1 MDGNYK
7 NPRRVSLLPV
17 AILQVAASLLL
28 ALSVRTG
35 YLQLGVFLVAVSS
48 AAFALQSIASGSYI
62 YFVSAAISVCG
73 SFLIGGV
80 FPAAMSAFA
89 VPAGLITA
97 HMVKNKSTK
106 ISVSAV
112 LEIVYTVL
120 FVLVFLAAYLLDGYE
135 LSVNAV
141 TTYFS
146 DIVNVIK
153 DAFVGGIEADEEV
166 LSMFME
172 MLGVTT
178 REAFLQAMD
187 AVFNTFTLILPAI
200 LIATMGV
207 IAYLTAA
214 LFKLGT
220 QIAHCELVLPDPKWQ
235 TLPSKASA
243 VVYSLAYVLYSAA
256 TVFSRE
262 MNVFLVVC
270 ISIVI
275 VLTPLMLLMGI
286 KWIGTLRNKTMI
298 IVLFVVGSLFVVSL
312 TSMVLAFFGVCEV
325 FRRHRKIGEN
335 EKENDREI

>member
-1 MDGNYK
+1 
-7 NPRRVSLLPV
+7 
-17 AILQVAASLLL
+17 
-28 ALSVRTG
+28 
-35 YLQLGVFLVAVSS
+35 
-48 AAFALQSIASGSYI
+48 
-62 YFVSAAISVCG
+62 
-73 SFLIGGV
+73 
-80 FPAAMSAFA
+80 
-89 VPAGLITA
+89 
-97 HMVKNKSTK
+97 
-106 ISVSAV
+106 
-112 LEIVYTVL
+112 
-120 FVLVFLAAYLLDGYE
+120 
-135 LSVNAV
+135 
-141 TTYFS
+141 
-146 DIVNVIK
+146 
-153 DAFVGGIEADEEV
+153 
-166 LSMFME
+166 MFME

-298 IVLFVVGSLFVVSL
+298 IVLFVVGSLFVASL
-312 TSMVLAFFGVCEV
+312 ASMVLAFFGVCEV